1 MQSRLLAFFL
11 PGFLALAGVLGAALA
26 VESAHRI
33 SLAAASGRAQAFA
46 RLESAVVAAVN
57 ADSPADL
64 SAALAEWSS
73 ESDIAY
79 ITIDGRP
86 EPPNR
91 ALNEVRAEQIERSLG
106 DDATVWPWT
115 DGDFAQRSTF
125 RVGAR
130 TVEVVALVS
139 TDSVQAQVAR
149 RWTVI
154 IAALSTAIALM
165 AAGTYP
171 LTRWAL
177 RPIRQLDAS
186 ARSLADGDL
195 STRAAVGR
203 GAPELK
209 QLAAS
214 FNAMVERSAAGI
226 HRERAFVASASH
238 HFGNLLTPLRLRI
251 ETIGRDDPLVEEALA
266 ELDRL
271 ESAAERLLQLNHAE
285 ESDVQP
291 VVVDVGEIVDDSLE
305 SWRVVTESLGVEL
318 CRQGSVSSF
327 AWAVPGAIDESLD
340 NLIDNAL
347 KYGDNSRIT
356 VRVVRGLHHVRVSVA
371 DDGPGMTNDEME
383 RAQGRFWRGPTQQ
396 SKPGSGLGLA
406 IVDAL
411 AAQCR
416 GHFEMRITSTGG
428 LEASVVL
435 ERAVLERAVLERAVL
450 ERFHA
455 G

>member
-11 PGFLALAGVLGAALA
+11 PGFLALAAALGVA
-26 VESAHRI
+26 LSVESAHRI
-33 SLAAASGRAQAFA
+33 SLEAAADRVQAFA
-46 RLESAVVAAVN
+46 LLESTVLAAVTTE
-57 ADSPADL
+57 SPVDL
-64 SAALAEWSS
+64 LTALEAWSS
-73 ESDIAY
+73 DSSVAY
-79 ITIDGRP
+79 VTIDGNP
-86 EPPNR
+86 EPPDR
-91 ALNEVRAEQIERSLG
+91 VLNDLRAEQIERSLANG
-106 DDATVWPWT
+106 STVWPWT
-115 DGDFAQRSTF
+115 DGDFAQQSTL
-125 RVGAR
+125 RVEGR
-130 TVEVVALVS
+130 VVELTALDS
-139 TDSVQAQVAR
+139 TDPVQARVAR
-149 RWTVI
+149 RWTI
-154 IAALSTAIALM
+154 LAAALTTAIALM

-186 ARSLADGDL
+186 ARSLAGGDL

-214 FNAMVERSAAGI
+214 LNAMVERSAAGI

-251 ETIGRDDPLVEEALA
+251 ETIGRNDPLVEEALA

-285 ESDVQP
+285 ESDLQP
-291 VVVDVGEIVDDSLE
+291 IVVDVGNIVDDSLE
-305 SWRVVTESLGVEL
+305 SWRVVTRVAGVEL
-318 CRQGSVSSF
+318 RRQGSESAY

-347 KYGDNSRIT
+347 KYGEDSRIT
-356 VRVVRGLHHVRVSVA
+356 VRVLRGLHHVRISVS
-371 DDGPGMTNDEME
+371 DEGPGMTNDEME

-411 AAQCR
+411 ASQCR

-428 LEASVVL
+428 LEASLVL
-435 ERAVLERAVLERAVL
+435 ERARTDTVAECSVN
-450 ERFHA
+450 
-455 G
+455 